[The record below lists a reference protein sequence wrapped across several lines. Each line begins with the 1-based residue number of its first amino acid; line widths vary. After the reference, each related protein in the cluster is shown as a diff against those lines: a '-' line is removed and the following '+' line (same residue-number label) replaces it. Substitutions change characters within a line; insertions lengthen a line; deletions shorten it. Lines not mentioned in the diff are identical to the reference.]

1 MRNCSSVPNNSLF
14 DRKDNQNSYA
24 ATSFHDIFYRRRQF
38 SPIPRHK
45 ERTTNDINDFKV
57 VKDFKDLKDPL
68 PRKTIPPRDEIRCGA
83 EYLKYRRD

>member
-1 MRNCSSVPNNSLF
+1 MRNCSSVLNNSLF

-24 ATSFHDIFYRRRQF
+24 AASFHDIFYRQRQF

-57 VKDFKDLKDPL
+57 VKDFKDLKASISKNDSA
-68 PRKTIPPRDEIRCGA
+68 PRRNSLRGGIPEIP
-83 EYLKYRRD
+83 